1 MTEITSG
8 GNFFIGGESA
18 ELNPFSTVSQASCYP
33 SISLSIQFFCQ
44 LVSISTPGGGMCIWP
59 RLFPSLTITRRC
71 WFGAYRPQTHKE
83 SARKGLN
90 GKNLGEITFSAKC
103 VLSCLPQDNLVTKK
117 KGAFRF
123 IHGKR
128 YLQNHFLTAVA
139 KHTNNIGLLE
149 KIETREKSKKAPSP
163 GAFLHSYFTTTLKG
177 SCGLGLRPGRFGHL
191 LKVRLEDILVQAQ
204 HQATALCAQ
213 GRVIIKSGHP
223 LVLATTI
230 HTLVFVDRHNQ
241 PPI

>member
-1 MTEITSG
+1 M
-8 GNFFIGGESA
+8 
-18 ELNPFSTVSQASCYP
+18 CYP

-44 LVSISTPGGGMCIWP
+44 LVSISTPRGGMCIWP

-83 SARKGLN
+83 SARKGVEWQKFRGN
-90 GKNLGEITFSAKC
+90 YFFSEMCAI
-103 VLSCLPQDNLVTKK
+103 VPSTRQFGYKK

-163 GAFLHSYFTTTLKG
+163 GACLPPYF
-177 SCGLGLRPGRFGHL
+177 
-191 LKVRLEDILVQAQ
+191 
-204 HQATALCAQ
+204 
-213 GRVIIKSGHP
+213 KSH
-223 LVLATTI
+223 
-230 HTLVFVDRHNQ
+230 
-241 PPI
+241 